1 MCIADVSVVAMFQS
15 PRGDF
20 GFLKPDHHQAVGHT
34 LPPCVSIPSR
44 GFWFFEVEVAMMV
57 GYRNGE
63 FQSPRGDFGF
73 LKDML
78 NRLLRQRRLGF
89 NPLAG
94 ILVF

>member
-1 MCIADVSVVAMFQS
+1 MFQS

-44 GFWFFEVEVAMMV
+44 GFWFFEAINLVRPPSDIHEYV
-57 GYRNGE
+57 
-63 FQSPRGDFGF
+63 SIPSRGFWFFEDAHPTRRWSI
-73 LKDML
+73 DAYT
-78 NRLLRQRRLGF
+78 NRF

>member
-1 MCIADVSVVAMFQS
+1 MFSALSFQS

-20 GFLKPDHHQAVGHT
+20 GFLKLQTKTMRGTVQRT
-34 LPPCVSIPSR
+34 VST
-44 GFWFFEVEVAMMV
+44 
-57 GYRNGE
+57 

-73 LKDML
+73 LKEEAAEVLD
-78 NRLLRQRRLGF
+78 NWTYGWESF